1 MMDALS
7 AIAHLHNF
15 YDGEIPAHQR
25 AIARLGSAEPV
36 ALMAARGNR
45 RFYREMARGQVRAI
59 RMRREDGTFYPSMIE
74 DLALYLRR
82 FRDFNRE
89 VVELERAATRAQREE

>member
-15 YDGEIPAHQR
+15 YDGEIPSHQR
-25 AIARLGSAEPV
+25 AIARLGSAELV

-89 VVELERAATRAQREE
+89 VVELERAAMRAQED